1 MSGRVIKSVFNAK
14 RNLSIFELS
23 DVLFFGFSSFYINSV
38 ESKHE
43 FTTRCMTFLNATYVN
58 PHVGSLCT
66 VFPPFDFLLLNFQ
79 IRTVSYVGRTKGF
92 MFFLLLL
99 VA

>member
-1 MSGRVIKSVFNAK
+1 MSGRVITSVFNTK

-43 FTTRCMTFLNATYVN
+43 FRTRCMTFLNATYVN
-58 PHVGSLCT
+58 PHVVPFVQC
-66 VFPPFDFLLLNFQ
+66 FPHLIF
-79 IRTVSYVGRTKGF
+79 I
-92 MFFLLLL
+92 
-99 VA
+99 A